1 MRVHIENIGCFKNLV
16 DSERLLFAIEQMGI
30 NVSFGQFHGFADI
43 AIINTCGFIQDAET
57 GSVALIRQYE
67 MLKMQGMISQL
78 WVMGC
83 YGQKM
88 GERLKA
94 EVPEVDSV
102 FGNFDWDDILIRLG
116 HISMKDIGV
125 WRHIT
130 TPSHYAYLKISEGCS
145 RPCSYCIKPILN
157 GPLKSISMERLIEE
171 VKWLV
176 KQGVC
181 ELQLVAQNLT
191 DYGIDLYGEKKI
203 AELVERI
210 SDIPGVEWIRLHYTY
225 PIGFPS
231 RLLDVIRERNNVCKY
246 LDMALQ
252 HCNPEILR
260 LMRRSMSKEELVSLL
275 SEIRNAVPGIYL
287 RTTFMVG
294 FPGETDEMFDELCTF
309 VKNQKFERMGVFR
322 YSAQTGSYS
331 YKNYNDTVP
340 ESVKTLRAL
349 TLMNIQNEKYHLLN
363 TSLVGT
369 VQKVIVDSFCNGEYH
384 CRTEHSTPM
393 ADPKIITDSKYPL
406 KIGSFQMVRIT
417 ESIGKDMRGIIL

>member
-210 SDIPGVEWIRLHYTY
+210 SDIPGVEWIRLHYAY

-349 TLMNIQNEKYHLLN
+349 TLMNIQNE
-363 TSLVGT
+363 
-369 VQKVIVDSFCNGEYH
+369 I
-384 CRTEHSTPM
+384 PM
-393 ADPKIITDSKYPL
+393 
-406 KIGSFQMVRIT
+406 R
-417 ESIGKDMRGIIL
+417 

>member
-406 KIGSFQMVRIT
+406 KIGSFQIVRIT